1 MTHLPWVKTMFK
13 DATCSVEGNVPEA
26 SGWEL
31 PSQHSSSTEVS
42 GSEFETPPSS
52 EKGEQYQLT
61 CDDEWA
67 WVANVVLMLLTKV
80 DKDRWGD
87 RNKNDLPLELCSV
100 SCLPSFILIPAGD
113 AVVDRGFI
121 FETFFFPFSFCLNI
135 SKSPFL
141 NTIWITLGLTAE

>member
-61 CDDEWA
+61 CDDEWGLSCQCCIDA
-67 WVANVVLMLLTKV
+67 P
-80 DKDRWGD
+80 DK
-87 RNKNDLPLELCSV
+87 S
-100 SCLPSFILIPAGD
+100 
-113 AVVDRGFI
+113 
-121 FETFFFPFSFCLNI
+121 
-135 SKSPFL
+135 
-141 NTIWITLGLTAE
+141 